1 MALFFRGGGD
11 PGRQARATT
20 LPQLIDD
27 ATGGRRGIGSGHHV
41 GWNGALSI
49 PAVWAAVR
57 LRANIIGSLPIGVFR
72 DGPDDLPQRIRGPAV
87 PGVLS
92 QPSAAFGIGSW
103 LHASQVALDLR
114 GNSFGKIVARDPR
127 TYLPTQ
133 VELVH
138 PDTVTVRTDPRDGTV
153 EYRFAGKKVETFDVW
168 HERQNE
174 VPGSVV
180 GMSPITAAAAALGI
194 IRSAEDYSGAFFD
207 DALTPSA
214 LLSSDAPIDEDAA
227 RIVKRRVRATQQGRE
242 PLVLGGN
249 WKYTQLAISPTDALL
264 LDVMRFGRED
274 VALLFDV
281 PGELISAPA
290 QGSSVT
296 YANRE
301 QRAQDLL
308 AFRLGPAIKRRED
321 ALTRLTVRG
330 QYVKLNTAALLR
342 ADLAGR
348 MNAYK
353 IGASVGAY
361 SLDEIRALEDRPPL
375 TPEQLAALKDA
386 GLLGAKTTTTTTVD
400 GPGVGATTDPATQE
414 VPA

>member
-1 MALFFRGGGD
+1 MALFFRGSGGA
-11 PGRQARATT
+11 GEARASN
-20 LPQLIDD
+20 LPQLIDE
-27 ATGGRRGIGSGHHV
+27 ATGGRRGLGGGNV
-41 GWNGALSI
+41 GWSGALAI
-49 PAVWAAVR
+49 PAVWGAVR
-57 LRANIIGSLPIGVFR
+57 LRANVLGSLPVGVYRDR
-72 DGPDDLPQRIRGPAV
+72 DGIPERVTGAAV

-92 QPSAAFGIGSW
+92 QPSADFDMTSW
-103 LHASQVALDLR
+103 LHASQLSLDLR
-114 GNSFGKIVARDPR
+114 GNAFGRIVARHPT

-138 PDTVTVRTDPRDGTV
+138 PDTVQVRTLRDGTI
-153 EYRFAGKKVETFDVW
+153 EYRFGGRVVDPFEVW

-194 IRSAEDYSGAFFD
+194 IRAAENYGGQFFD
-207 DALTPSA
+207 EALTPSA
-214 LLSSDAPIDEDAA
+214 LLSSDAPIDEDGAK
-227 RIVKRRVRATQQGRE
+227 IVKRRVRATQHGRE

-249 WKYTQLAISPTDALL
+249 WKYQTLSISPTDALL
-264 LDVMRFGRED
+264 LDVMRYGRED

-281 PGELISAPA
+281 PGEWIGAPA

-308 AFRLGPAIKRRED
+308 AFRLGPMITRRER
-321 ALTRLTVRG
+321 ALSRLTVRG
-330 QYVKLNTAALLR
+330 QYVKLNTASLLR
-342 ADLAGR
+342 SDLIGR
-348 MNAYK
+348 MNAYDKGLK
-353 IGASVGAY
+353 IGAYAM
-361 SLDEIRALEDRPPL
+361 DEVRALEERPPL

-386 GLLGAKTTTTTTVD
+386 GLLGAKTAPAAGDVVVGDETT
-400 GPGVGATTDPATQE
+400 ATTG